1 MHHSLLKMH
10 IPAVFFSLL
19 FRWLKALYFF
29 FLIDCFNYIEFRFF
43 AMSFSKLSV
52 FFISKLHLSYFCQII
67 PKLFRR
73 FEAYFCYYFVEGFSV
88 SYLYYIH
95 RILVRLFPNYSDD
108 LIGFYVTPPS
118 QKKKQTTTTKH
129 PSIIPLFKIDWE
141 QINPGYRLKPRDTH
155 LSFIITEMQDLQ
167 SCLNQML

>member
-1 MHHSLLKMH
+1 
-10 IPAVFFSLL
+10 
-19 FRWLKALYFF
+19 
-29 FLIDCFNYIEFRFF
+29 
-43 AMSFSKLSV
+43 MSFSKLSV

-108 LIGFYVTPPS
+108 LIGFYVTPPHPP
-118 QKKKQTTTTKH
+118 KKNNNKTPKYYTAVQ
-129 PSIIPLFKIDWE
+129 
-141 QINPGYRLKPRDTH
+141 NRLRANKSGLQAKTEGH
-155 LSFIITEMQDLQ
+155 TFIIYHYRNARFTVLFEPDAIDTCTTPYMNGLKDKD
-167 SCLNQML
+167 SDIFE